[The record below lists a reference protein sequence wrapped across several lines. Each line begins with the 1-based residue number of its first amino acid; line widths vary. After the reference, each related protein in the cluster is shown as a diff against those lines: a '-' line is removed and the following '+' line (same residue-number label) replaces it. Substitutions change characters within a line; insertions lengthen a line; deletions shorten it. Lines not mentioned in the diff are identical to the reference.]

1 MERIEIME
9 IWDLYDKNRNLTG
22 KTMERGANVEQ
33 GLYHLVVEIWTIS
46 KDGNMLLT
54 KRHEDKPYGLMWECT
69 GGSVVSG
76 EDSITGALRELREET
91 GLIAD
96 DKLVFVDT
104 LIRKHSIV
112 DTYLYIHEPD
122 LSEVVFQDGEVIDAK
137 IVRIEEFKKMNE
149 DGMIVPSVWERFV
162 ENEKKLGKYVS
173 F

>member
-1 MERIEIME
+1 ME
-9 IWDLYDKNRNLTG
+9 IWDLYDENRKLTG

-54 KRHEDKPYGLMWECT
+54 KRHKDKPYGLMWECT
-69 GGSVVSG
+69 GGSVLSG

-91 GLIAD
+91 GLVPD
-96 DKLVFVDT
+96 ELVFVDT

-137 IVRIEEFKKMNE
+137 IVRLEEFKKMKE
-149 DGMIVPSVWERFV
+149 DGMIVPSVWERF
-162 ENEKKLGKYVS
+162 EQNQYKIEKYIS

>member
-1 MERIEIME
+1 ME
-9 IWDLYDKNRNLTG
+9 IWDLYDENRKLTG

-54 KRHEDKPYGLMWECT
+54 KRHKDKPYGLMWECT

-91 GLIAD
+91 GLVPNE
-96 DKLVFVDT
+96 LVFVDT

-137 IVRIEEFKKMNE
+137 IVRLEEFKKMKE
-149 DGMIVPSVWERFV
+149 DGMIVPSVWERF
-162 ENEKKLGKYVS
+162 EQNQCKIEKYIS